1 MTLPAARRAVR
12 VVGERALLVEC
23 ASLQDVMA
31 VHAALR
37 AAPRAGQT
45 DVLAAAATVLVRT
58 SDPLATARLAAE
70 LADMSLPA
78 PPRRGDDDLDR
89 ATGACRPDGTD
100 ETVVID
106 TVYDGED
113 LARVAEL
120 TGLSVGAVVRRHSS
134 TVWTAAF
141 AGFAPGFAY
150 LVADGSGL
158 EVPRRAEPRT
168 VVPAG
173 AVALAAGFSAVY
185 PRASPGGWQLIGR
198 TAARMWQLDRER
210 PALVAPGGTV
220 RFRIARD
227 SLVLTRRG
235 TVREAVDPPRPDVQT
250 RSGAGLA
257 VLATGAQS
265 LVQDLGRP
273 GYLDLGVSPSGAADR
288 AAARGANRLVGSP
301 RDAAVVETVLGG
313 LMLRADGDQVVA
325 VTGAPTPLTVREAST
340 GRLRDQP
347 FATPFVLRSG
357 DVLELGAPP
366 WGLRSYVGVR
376 GGIDVPPV
384 LGSRSTDVLSGIG
397 PDPLLTG
404 TVLPVGDPHRATTVG
419 HPEPLLDHPA
429 GPVTVQVVEG
439 PRADWF
445 TPVELHRLFT
455 QEWLVTARSNRV
467 GLRLAGEPMHRTVVR
482 ELPTEGM
489 VVGAVQVPESGQPV
503 VFLPDHPVTGGYP
516 VVAVVRDR
524 HLDRL
529 GQLRPGDRLRFT
541 R

>member
-1 MTLPAARRAVR
+1 MTGASAPRREVR

-31 VHAALR
+31 LHAALR

-45 DVLAAAATVLVRT
+45 GVLAAAATVMVRT
-58 SDPLATARLAAE
+58 SDPVATARLAVE
-70 LADMSLPA
+70 LAEMTLPA
-78 PPRRGDDDLDR
+78 PPRRAGDGEADH
-89 ATGACRPDGTD
+89 AGGTGG
-100 ETVVID
+100 TVVID

-150 LVADGSGL
+150 LVADDSGL
-158 EVPRRAEPRT
+158 EVPRRAVPRT
-168 VVPAG
+168 LVPAG
-173 AVALAAGFSAVY
+173 SVALAAGFSAVY
-185 PRASPGGWQLIGR
+185 PRAGPGGWQLIGR
-198 TAARMWQLDRER
+198 TAARLWQLDRVQ

-227 SLVLTRRG
+227 SVALAPPG
-235 TVREAVDPPRPDVQT
+235 TVPAAVGPPRPDAQP
-250 RSGAGLA
+250 RYGAGLA

-273 GYLDLGVSPSGAADR
+273 GYVDLGVSPSGAADR

-313 LMLRADGDQVVA
+313 LVLRADGDHVLA

-347 FATPFVLRSG
+347 LATPFVLRHG
-357 DVLELGAPP
+357 EVLELGTPP

-384 LGSRSTDVLSGIG
+384 LGSRSTDLLSGIG
-397 PDPLLTG
+397 PDPLLAG
-404 TVLPVGDPHRATTVG
+404 TVLPVGDPRRTTTVG
-419 HPEPLLDHPA
+419 HPEPALDEPA
-429 GPVTVQVVEG
+429 GTVAVQVVEG
-439 PRADWF
+439 PRADWL
-445 TPVELHRLFT
+445 TPVGLERLYA

-467 GLRLAGEPMHRTVVR
+467 GLRLAGEPLRRATER

-489 VVGAVQVPESGQPV
+489 VAGAVQVPGSGQPV